1 MQSNI
6 LRIEL
11 LIASIFPT
19 AAILVVGVVGIEQM
33 QAMDVRF
40 FLTVLLASA
49 LVVFYAEHTLISFM
63 QRATRKQFDE
73 LVLVCQDYL
82 GGNRERRPD
91 IFGDNALSSLA
102 RALHTLLD
110 AVSQSAQPA
119 SPHADVLLP
128 VKAKN
133 SEQTQQLDIQ
143 LQKLIREIMPV
154 TNGDLRV
161 RAEIPQGNIGIIAD
175 LCNAFIEEVIE
186 LVQWTRYSS
195 TQITNGTRTLL
206 NCSIDLAQTA
216 ETQMHRFSQTTKTVE
231 TLSAFLE
238 NLCSTLQLNVKA
250 VQEIQTYMSQYAAD
264 TSFEEKY
271 FLQCLETGT
280 KRQEQLLEEVLNSA
294 QSNVTLA
301 RSLVSDFYTSARRI
315 YESSAGILQAAEHIK
330 SISALA
336 EQWYNAVI
344 AFQLPVD
351 VEEKIL
357 QASTSTSIACSP
369 SILPTIER

>member
-1 MQSNI
+1 MQSSI

-11 LIASIFPT
+11 LIASILPT
-19 AAILVVGVVGIEQM
+19 AAILFVGAVGIEQM
-33 QAMDVRF
+33 QEMDVRF

-49 LVVFYAEHTLISFM
+49 LVVFCAEHTLISFM

-82 GGNRERRPD
+82 GGNREKRPD
-91 IFGDNALSSLA
+91 IFGDNALSTLA
-102 RALHTLLD
+102 RALYTLLD
-110 AVSQSAQPA
+110 AVSQSAQPV
-119 SPHADVLLP
+119 SPHADVLSA
-128 VKAKN
+128 KAKN
-133 SEQTQQLDIQ
+133 SEQVQQLDIQ

-195 TQITNGTRTLL
+195 TQITHGTRTLL

-231 TLSAFLE
+231 TLTAFLE
-238 NLCSTLQLNVKA
+238 NLCGTLQLNVKA
-250 VQEIQTYMSQYAAD
+250 VQEIQTYVSQYAAD
-264 TSFEEKY
+264 TSFEEKD

-280 KRQEQLLEEVLNSA
+280 KHQKQLLEEVLNSA

-301 RSLVSDFYTSARRI
+301 RSLVSDFYTFARRI
-315 YESSAGILQAAEHIK
+315 YESSTGILQTAEHIK

-357 QASTSTSIACSP
+357 QASTSTSIACPP
-369 SILPTIER
+369 SILPATER

>member
-1 MQSNI
+1 MQSSI
-6 LRIEL
+6 QRIEL
-11 LIASIFPT
+11 LIASILPT
-19 AAILVVGVVGIEQM
+19 AAILFVGVVGIEQM
-33 QAMDVRF
+33 QEMDVRF

-49 LVVFYAEHTLISFM
+49 LVVFCAEYTLISFM

-91 IFGDNALSSLA
+91 IFEDNALSTLA

-119 SPHADVLLP
+119 SPHADVLP
-128 VKAKN
+128 AKAKN
-133 SEQTQQLDIQ
+133 SEQAQQLDIQ

-206 NCSIDLAQTA
+206 NCSVDLAQTA

-231 TLSAFLE
+231 TLTAFLE

-250 VQEIQTYMSQYAAD
+250 VQEIQTHVSQYAAD
-264 TSFEEKY
+264 TSFEEKD
-271 FLQCLETGT
+271 FFQCLETGT
-280 KRQEQLLEEVLNSA
+280 KHQEQLLEEVLNSA

-301 RSLVSDFYTSARRI
+301 RSLVSDFYTFARRI
-315 YESSAGILQAAEHIK
+315 YESSAGILQTAEHIK
-330 SISALA
+330 SISTLA
-336 EQWYNAVI
+336 EQWHNAVI

-357 QASTSTSIACSP
+357 QASTSTGIACSP
-369 SILPTIER
+369 SILPTMER